1 MASTGVHDI
10 GGLEEEFGPID
21 QREYGFQLWE
31 MQVHATLVLLS
42 QQGLL
47 TTDELRRSVEALPG
61 HIDMTYYHRW
71 AAGMTAIC
79 IERGTFSAADLNLAL
94 GDPEVSVGEQSMV
107 VGQVVRVK
115 REDSRIRWRKP
126 HLRTP
131 GYLFGAVG
139 VVDRFLGCF
148 PNPEE
153 KAFSS
158 KQEVGLQPLY
168 LVAFK
173 NKDLWGEMDVHGHD
187 GVTAEIY
194 QPWLEIVDGKK
205 EADQHHKD
213 SNVVRDIKIASSK
226 VDHGD
231 HVHDTRHETEEEAL
245 RRETLHEDPVGKQT
259 GEILLNILLQK
270 KIFEISK
277 VNEVVAKMDNKGKVL
292 CGQQIAVKAW
302 TDPEFKQRLLADG
315 NAAAK
320 ELGME
325 ASNANAPTKF
335 LVVENTKTTHHLI
348 VCTLC
353 SCYPSS
359 ILGMAPSWY
368 KSRSY
373 RARAIKE
380 PRKVLQ
386 EFGLNLAPEL
396 SLVVHDSTAD
406 CRYMVLPRRP
416 DWTNG
421 WGEEKLMEVVSR
433 DCLLGVAVPKLG
445 GCS

>member
-1 MASTGVHDI
+1 MSSTGVHDI

-21 QREYGFQLWE
+21 LREHGYQLWE
-31 MQVHATLVLLS
+31 MQVHATLVLLA

-61 HIDMTYYHRW
+61 HTSMSYYHRW

-79 IERGTFSAADLNLAL
+79 IERGTVSAADLNMAH
-94 GDPEVSVGEQSMV
+94 GEPELSVGQQSLV
-107 VGQVVRVK
+107 TGQVVRVR
-115 REDSRIRWRKP
+115 REDARVRWRKP

-139 VVDRFLGCF
+139 VVERFLGCF

-158 KQEVGLQPLY
+158 NQEAGLQPLY

-173 NKDLWGEMDVHGHD
+173 NKDLWKGMDVHGHD
-187 GVTAEIY
+187 GITAEIY
-194 QPWLEIVDGKK
+194 QPWLEIIDGKM
-205 EADQHHKD
+205 ETNQDPKD
-213 SNVVRDIKIASSK
+213 NVVRDIKVSSSK

-231 HVHDTRHETEEEAL
+231 HVHDTRHETEAEAL
-245 RRETLHEDPVGKQT
+245 RRETVHEDPIGEKT
-259 GEILLNILLQK
+259 GQVLLKLLLEK
-270 KIFEISK
+270 KVFEI
-277 VNEVVAKMDNKGKVL
+277 NEVRKVVEKMDNTGKML
-292 CGQQIAVKAW
+292 LGQQLVVKAW

-315 NAAAK
+315 NAAAD
-320 ELGME
+320 ELGMV

-335 LVVENTKTTHHLI
+335 IVVENTSSTHHLI

-359 ILGMAPSWY
+359 IMGMAPPWY

-373 RARAIKE
+373 RARAVRE
-380 PRKVLQ
+380 PRKVLL
-386 EFGLNLAPEL
+386 EFGLRLAAEMC
-396 SLVVHDSTAD
+396 LVVHDSTAD

-416 DWTNG
+416 EGTDG
-421 WGEEKLMEVVSR
+421 WGEKELIGIVTR
-433 DCLLGVAVPKLG
+433 DCLLGVAVPRE
-445 GCS
+445 

>member
-1 MASTGVHDI
+1 
-10 GGLEEEFGPID
+10 
-21 QREYGFQLWE
+21 
-31 MQVHATLVLLS
+31 
-42 QQGLL
+42 
-47 TTDELRRSVEALPG
+47 
-61 HIDMTYYHRW
+61 
-71 AAGMTAIC
+71 MTAIC
-79 IERGTFSAADLNLAL
+79 IERGTFSTADINMAL
-94 GDPEVSVGEQSMV
+94 GEPELSVGQRSLL
-107 VGQVVRVK
+107 VGQEVRVK
-115 REDSRIRWRKP
+115 REDSRVRWRKP

-158 KQEVGLQPLY
+158 NQEAGLQPLY

-173 NKDLWGEMDVHGHD
+173 NRDLWEGMEVHGDD

-194 QPWLEIVDGKK
+194 QPWLEIVDGKI
-205 EADQHHKD
+205 DTNKD
-213 SNVVRDIKIASSK
+213 PKDTNVVRDIKVVSSK

-231 HVHDTRHETEEEAL
+231 HVHDTRYETEAEAL
-245 RRETLHEDPVGKQT
+245 RRETVDDDPIGKKT
-259 GEILLNILLQK
+259 CEVLLNILLEK
-270 KIFEISK
+270 KVLEISK
-277 VNEVVAKMDNKGKVL
+277 IREVVEKMDNTGKML
-292 CGQQIAVKAW
+292 LGQQLVVKAW
-302 TDPEFKQRLLADG
+302 TDPKFKQRLLADG
-315 NAAAK
+315 NAAAE
-320 ELGME
+320 ELGMV

-335 LVVENTKTTHHLI
+335 LVVENTTTTHHLI

-373 RARAIKE
+373 RARAIRE
-380 PRKVLQ
+380 PRKVLL
-386 EFGLNLAPEL
+386 EFGLSLAVEM

-416 DWTNG
+416 EETDG
-421 WGEEKLMEVVSR
+421 WGEEELMRIVTR
-433 DCLLGVAVPKLG
+433 DCMLGVAVPRVE
-445 GCS
+445 